1 MRVFLKFRFWPTIA
15 IIAALGVTA
24 GMAHAHEQR
33 GVEDYRFVVGFAI
46 EPAFEGERNGVY
58 LRVTRV
64 TKAAHEESEEHDPR
78 GHEDNGNDGDN
89 GEDTPIHKDE
99 GTLGMADGAGEEVP
113 VEGLEETLQVEVTY
127 VPTGASK
134 VMSLRAVFGDPGSYT
149 ADIVPTAP
157 GHYRFRFFGA
167 IEGIE
172 VDQTFDSISGG
183 GGFDDVRPS
192 GEFHFPDRLPE
203 VREIESAVRG
213 AQNTAQ
219 QAQDTALRIE
229 DAALE
234 ARDDASSAGTLAI
247 VGIVLGVVG
256 IAAGAA
262 GGAAALAALRRR

>member
-1 MRVFLKFRFWPTIA
+1 MRVFLNFRFWLTLA
-15 IIAALGVTA
+15 ILAALGMTA
-24 GMAHAHEQR
+24 GSVYAHEDR
-33 GVEDYRFVVGFAI
+33 GIDDYRFVVGFMV
-46 EPAFEGERNGVY
+46 EPAFEAERNGVSI
-58 LRVTRV
+58 RVTRV
-64 TKAAHEESEEHDPR
+64 TEAAQEGSEGHDDQEDQGDEEHD
-78 GHEDNGNDGDN
+78 
-89 GEDTPIHKDE
+89 GEGMSMQGE
-99 GTLGMADGAGEEVP
+99 GMVQGVP
-113 VEGLEETLQVEVTY
+113 VEGLEETLQVEVTH

-134 VMSLRAVFGDPGSYT
+134 VMQLRAVFGDPGHYT

-167 IEGIE
+167 IEGVE

-203 VREIESAVRG
+203 VRGIESAVRG

-229 DAALE
+229 DAALK

-262 GGAAALAALRRR
+262 GALAALAALRRR